1 MSIVLLSRLDLQPA
15 ILAAEVIKGKLQIV
29 ENGQDFAL
37 KLLETG
43 KGF

>member
-15 ILAAEVIKGKLQIV
+15 ILAVGVIKGKPQIV

-37 KLLETG
+37 KLLESG
-43 KGF
+43 MGF